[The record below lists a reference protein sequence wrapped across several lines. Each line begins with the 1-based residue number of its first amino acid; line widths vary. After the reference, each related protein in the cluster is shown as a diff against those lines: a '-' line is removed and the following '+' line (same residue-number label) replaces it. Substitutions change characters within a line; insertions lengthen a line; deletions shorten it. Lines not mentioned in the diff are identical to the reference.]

1 MGCKTVCMDGVGPR
15 KTKVMVI
22 GEAPG
27 ATEDEAGVPFIGRS
41 GKLVRDALLNAGID
55 PDTCYIT
62 NAVNCRPPEN
72 KTPTS
77 AQIRECRR
85 WVQERIKQVKPK
97 YVLLLGNVPMESL
110 LGFTGIKKARGNPI
124 ERDGIIYLPT
134 YHPAYVLR
142 DPRAEAPFTADLK
155 LFARI
160 IREGGMPAEEDL
172 NVVLVNSPSKIRQ
185 MLDDLKGTVSYDLET
200 NDLYPWDVPLTP
212 KEIASGVPIPNKKQ
226 IVSLQ
231 LGTRKAQYII
241 LLNHPENPVP
251 FTEDEKQDLITRI
264 DKRMRN
270 CYIVTHNGK
279 FDALWMLVHFGVRW
293 FPSFDT
299 MLAHYIL
306 DENSLH
312 TLKVLPQVFLGAMP
326 YDINVEEKKG
336 GGSLPAFIKYGAKD
350 VYYTRKLRFVFGKM
364 LDEDTAV
371 KRVFEEI
378 LMPCVELFVEAEYHG
393 VYIDTE
399 RMDEVEIYLQE
410 KIDEAEVELNRYS
423 SKVVWDTSTK
433 SFVDRKTV
441 AIGDI
446 GVNKRSQYQ
455 ELNWG
460 SSQQLGAFLYN
471 YLKLP
476 IIEKTE
482 GGAPSTS
489 ESVLLRTDHKIAR
502 ALLDYRAAQ
511 KQLTAFIDGW
521 RRYLVDSRLHPSF
534 KLHGTVTGRLSCEN
548 PNLQQVPRDP
558 KIRTLI
564 TAPPGWT
571 MIEADLSQIEMRIA
585 AELSGDKA
593 LLEAYR
599 LGIDVHWLTAMR
611 EIGRAGAMK
620 EEVIATV
627 EALTQKKGWSFGDAI
642 DELIRIGPK
651 AAEAIGKEMGI
662 PWKETRK
669 KAKAINFGYLYGMWW
684 KKFRIYAR
692 DNYGVDITDLDAQ
705 NSRIAYFEL
714 YSDLPQWHNRQRRK
728 ARVDGYVRSLTGR
741 KRRLPDA
748 VRNDGSYDAQAA
760 ERQAINSPVQSFAN
774 DINLMAAIQLRKE
787 FGPDVLHIVGTVHD
801 AILFEVRNDMI
812 EVIYKRILEVMSRPE
827 LFDVFR
833 IRLSVPIEAEASIGP
848 WGAGVDLE
856 TWRAKQRPAVR
867 TPPMRPAKRPV
878 GKRRLAM

>member
-1 MGCKTVCMDGVGPR
+1 MDGVGSH
-15 KTKVMVI
+15 KAKVMVI

-27 ATEDEAGVPFIGRS
+27 ASEDEAGVPFIGRS
-41 GKLVRDALLNAGID
+41 GKLVRDALLSAGID
-55 PDTCYIT
+55 PDSCYIT

-77 AQIRECRR
+77 AQIRECRQ
-85 WVQERIKQVKPK
+85 WVKARIDAVKPK

-134 YHPAYVLR
+134 FHPAYVLR

-160 IREGGMPAEEDL
+160 IKERGMPAEEDL
-172 NVVLVNSPSKIRQ
+172 NVIVVNSPSKIRR

-200 NDLYPWDVPLTP
+200 TDLYPWDVPLTP
-212 KEIASGVPIPNKKQ
+212 KEIKAGVPIPNKKQ

-231 LGTRKAQYII
+231 LGTRRAQYII
-241 LLNHPENPVP
+241 LLNHPDNPVP
-251 FTEDEKQDLITRI
+251 FSEDEKQDLITRI
-264 DKRMRN
+264 DQRLKH
-270 CYIVTHNGK
+270 CFLVTHNGK

-293 FPSFDT
+293 YPEFDT
-299 MLAHYIL
+299 MLAHYLL
-306 DENSLH
+306 DENALH
-312 TLKVLPQVFLGAMP
+312 SLKVLPQVYLGAMP
-326 YDINVEEKKG
+326 YDISVEAKQG
-336 GGSLPAFIKYGAKD
+336 VGDSLDAFIKYGAKD
-350 VYYTRKLRFVFGKM
+350 AYYTRKLRFVFGRM
-364 LDEDTAV
+364 LDEDTQV
-371 KRVFEEI
+371 KRVFEEL
-378 LMPCVELFVEAEYHG
+378 LMPCVKLFVEAEFRG
-393 VYIDTE
+393 VYIDTS

-410 KIDEAEVELNRYS
+410 KIDEAEVELNRYA
-423 SKVVWDTSTK
+423 SKIVWDTSTK

-446 GVNKRSQYQ
+446 GMNKRSQYQ

-471 YLKLP
+471 HLGLP

-489 ESVLLRTDHKIAR
+489 ESVLLRTDHKIAK

-511 KQLTAFIDGW
+511 KQLTSFIDGW
-521 RRYLVDSRLHPSF
+521 RRYLVDGRLHPSF

-548 PNLQQVPRDP
+548 PNLQQVPRDK

-585 AELSGDKA
+585 AELSGDRA

-620 EEVIATV
+620 TEVINTI
-627 EALTQKKGWSFGDAI
+627 ETLTQRKGWTFGDAI

-651 AAEAIGKEMGI
+651 AAEAIGKELGI
-662 PWKETRK
+662 PWKDVRK

-692 DNYGVDITDLDAQ
+692 DNYGVDVSDLDAQ

-714 YSDLPQWHNRQRRK
+714 YKDLPQWHNRQKRK
-728 ARVDGYVRSLTGR
+728 ARIDGYVRSLSGR

-748 VRNDGSYDAQAA
+748 LRNDGSYDAQAA

-774 DINLMAAIQLRKE
+774 DINLMAALQLSKE

-812 EVIYKRILEVMSRPE
+812 EVVYKRVLEVMSKPD
-827 LFDVFR
+827 LFRVFK
-833 IRLSVPIEAEASIGP
+833 IKLAVPIEAEASIGP
-848 WGAGVDLE
+848 WGDGVSLE
-856 TWRAKQRPAVR
+856 EWKVARRAAHRPALRRQPKPAPITKKQRAI
-867 TPPMRPAKRPV
+867 
-878 GKRRLAM
+878 